1 MKLQEIRKSKN
12 LTAKELSAKSGV
24 PIYMIQKYEI
34 GVRNIDGAKLETLCD
49 LAIALDVPIS
59 DIVEDET
66 LKTKLKLATK
76 KSIR

>member
-34 GVRNIDGAKLETLCD
+34 GIRNIDGAKL
-49 LAIALDVPIS
+49 
-59 DIVEDET
+59 
-66 LKTKLKLATK
+66 
-76 KSIR
+76 